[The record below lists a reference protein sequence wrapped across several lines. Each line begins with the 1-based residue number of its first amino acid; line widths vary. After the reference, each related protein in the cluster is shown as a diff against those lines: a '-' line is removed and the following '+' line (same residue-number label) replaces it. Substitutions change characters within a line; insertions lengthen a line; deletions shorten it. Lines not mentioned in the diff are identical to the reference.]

1 MKYYLLFCVFALISG
16 FVTGKAVAEET
27 DEPDWASKP
36 VICGTVDKISE
47 ITRSKGL
54 ELTFGG
60 NGLANSVNMDTPAS
74 VYVFLGINPET
85 KEWALSEV
93 SDDEACI
100 IGYGTGFSI
109 DAHTMKKLSKP
120 QT

>member
-1 MKYYLLFCVFALISG
+1 M
-16 FVTGKAVAEET
+16 
-27 DEPDWASKP
+27 
-36 VICGTVDKISE
+36 DKISD

-60 NGLANSVNMDTPAS
+60 NGLANSVNTEAPAS

-109 DAHTMKKLSKP
+109 DAYTMKKLSKP